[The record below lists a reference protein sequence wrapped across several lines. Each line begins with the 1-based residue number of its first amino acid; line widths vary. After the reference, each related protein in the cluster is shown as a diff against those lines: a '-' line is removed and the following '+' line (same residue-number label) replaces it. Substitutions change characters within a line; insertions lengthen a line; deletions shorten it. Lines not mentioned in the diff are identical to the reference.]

1 MTTTSNRQPPTTA
14 TTAGHQLRPPPA
26 TAAAAS
32 NRHHCRPLP
41 RTTAPLPIPL
51 PQPQSLHSLI
61 PPPHHTLHRRLR
73 HLTLPAT
80 QALQPARQP
89 ITGHHR
95 DLPHHYPRNP
105 ATPPALEQFQC
116 PIAPP
121 SLVTRAQ
128 PRPDPSCHSPTTAP
142 CVLHYPA
149 PYPKHH
155 RRSKSADSKSRS
167 KFDGRKCSFGDR
179 HEEDSSRPYEDEDNC
194 APHLRQSYCGP
205 TASKN
210 RSKRKKEEEEV
221 SGAANLLEQPGAA
234 TTCR

>member
-1 MTTTSNRQPPTTA
+1 MSNSPAISGHQSTTTFRPQLSQPHHRA
-14 TTAGHQLRPPPA
+14 MRPP
-26 TAAAAS
+26 
-32 NRHHCRPLP
+32 L
-41 RTTAPLPIPL
+41 
-51 PQPQSLHSLI
+51 
-61 PPPHHTLHRRLR
+61 
-73 HLTLPAT
+73 
-80 QALQPARQP
+80 
-89 ITGHHR
+89 
-95 DLPHHYPRNP
+95 
-105 ATPPALEQFQC
+105 
-116 PIAPP
+116 
-121 SLVTRAQ
+121 
-128 PRPDPSCHSPTTAP
+128 
-142 CVLHYPA
+142 PA

-179 HEEDSSRPYEDEDNC
+179 HEEDSNRPYEDEDNC